1 MYAIREVS
9 EVQINSLMAWSSK
22 SRMAGNYTHMR
33 KENLANLRQNIENF
47 GHHTG
52 TKKNIDEYR

>member
-1 MYAIREVS
+1 MYGIREVS
-9 EVQINSLMAWSSK
+9 EVQMNSLMAWSSK
-22 SRMAGNYTHMR
+22 SRMTGNYTHMR

-47 GHHTG
+47 GHHTD